1 MTSPQMT
8 MKSIIPI
15 AFAFDQSLVF
25 PAGVCLSSLLTNALE
40 DTFYDIYI
48 LHSSKE
54 ELNHHELD
62 RLTKYYNNC
71 SITYRTVDGTFDNS
85 YEIRGITT
93 PAYYR
98 LLIPEL
104 IPEYDKILYSDVDVI
119 FRSDLRHFYEENI
132 DDYYFAGVDVGLA
145 WRPDILHYA
154 EDIIK
159 IDVSKG
165 YYYSGNLLINSKK
178 IRQDGIISRFKEL
191 AKKNF
196 KFQDLDIINIA
207 CNGHIKPFSPEF
219 CLTNYFYELCN
230 TKREQVS
237 KVYSDAAISQI
248 LTKGIV
254 HYNGAKPW
262 KGWCFNQDIWWDY
275 FRRSIYFTEKYCYEF
290 YNDRIREVDNWSFV
304 KRLKHLF
311 RFFYF

>member
-1 MTSPQMT
+1 MNV
-8 MKSIIPI
+8 IPI
-15 AFAFDQSLVF
+15 AFAFDSNLVF
-25 PAGVCLSSLLTNALE
+25 PACVCMSSLLMNAKA

-48 LHSSKE
+48 LYSINE
-54 ELNHHELD
+54 RLETAELD
-62 RLTKYYNNC
+62 RLTKYYKNC
-71 SITYRTVDGTFDNS
+71 SITYRTVDRTFDDS

-119 FRSDLRHFYEENI
+119 FRSDLSHFYGENI
-132 DDYYFAGVDVGLA
+132 DEYYFAGVDVGLP
-145 WRPDILHYA
+145 WRPEILEYA
-154 EDIIK
+154 RDIIK

-165 YYYSGNLLINSKK
+165 YYYSGNLLINSKR
-178 IRQDGIISRFKEL
+178 IREDGIMLRFKEL
-191 AKKNF
+191 ASRNF

-207 CNGHIKPFSPEF
+207 CNGYIKPFNPEF

-230 TKREQVS
+230 TKREQVA
-237 KVYSDAAISQI
+237 KVYPDEIISHI
-248 LTKGIV
+248 LRTGIV

>member
-1 MTSPQMT
+1 
-8 MKSIIPI
+8 MKTVVPI
-15 AFAFDQSLVF
+15 AFAFDKSLVF
-25 PAGVCLSSLLTNALE
+25 PACVCLSSLLMNASK
-40 DTFYDIYI
+40 DTFYDVFI
-48 LHSSKE
+48 LHPGNDKF
-54 ELNHHELD
+54 NHSEIDCLIEH
-62 RLTKYYNNC
+62 YQNC
-71 SITYRTVDGTFDNS
+71 SITYREVDGTFDNS

-98 LLIPEL
+98 LLIPDL

-119 FRSDLRHFYEENI
+119 FRSDMRHFYEENI
-132 DDYYFAGVDVGLA
+132 DDYYVAGVDVGLA
-145 WRPDILHYA
+145 WRPDILQYA
-154 EDIIK
+154 KDIIK

-178 IRQDGIISRFKEL
+178 IRQDGIILCFKEL

-196 KFQDLDIINIA
+196 KFQDQDIINIA
-207 CNGHIKPFSPEF
+207 CNGYIKALSPEF

-237 KVYSDAAISQI
+237 KVYSDEVLSQI
-248 LTKGIV
+248 LTSGVV

-262 KGWCFNQDIWWDY
+262 KGWCFNQDIWWCY
-275 FRRSIYFTEKYCYEF
+275 FRSSIYFTEKYCYEF
-290 YNDRIREVDNWSFV
+290 YNDRIREVDNWSFG